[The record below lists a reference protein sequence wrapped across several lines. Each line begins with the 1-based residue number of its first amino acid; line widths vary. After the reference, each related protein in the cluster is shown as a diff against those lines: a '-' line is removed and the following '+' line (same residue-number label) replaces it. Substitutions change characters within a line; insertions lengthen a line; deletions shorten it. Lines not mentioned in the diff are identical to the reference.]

1 MNADRE
7 NRERLYAGLIAKYG
21 ADRQLDKAI
30 EEIGELLQVLS
41 KVRHGE
47 DTLDHLAEELW
58 DSLSGME
65 QIAFIFDLRDE
76 VERWKRYKI
85 NRTADRLERGK

>member
-7 NRERLYAGLIAKYG
+7 NRERLYASLIAKYG

-30 EEIGELLQVLS
+30 EEFGELLQVLS

-58 DSLSGME
+58 DSLSGLE
-65 QIAFIFDLRDE
+65 QIAYVFDLFQE
-76 VERWKRYKI
+76 IEKWKHFKI